1 MNKKIKIPM
10 KILKIT
16 IIAFIAF
23 SLTTSCFED
32 RDDNAISA
40 SEISDFVW
48 KGMNAFYLYKDE
60 IPDLA
65 NDRFSSDEDYA
76 SYLNSFS
83 DPEELFESLIYQRQ
97 TIDRFSVLV
106 DDYIALEQLFSG
118 ITKNNG
124 MEFGLVRFSGSDNLF
139 GYVRYVLPNTDAEN
153 KGIQRGMIFNAVDGT
168 QLTINNFR
176 SLLSPDVYTIN
187 LAIYNDNGTPAT
199 SDDIIESSS
208 ESVTLTKAP
217 YTENPI
223 FINEVINVEDHII
236 GYLMYNGFT
245 GTDQF
250 DSQLNSVFGEFQAVG
265 ITDLVLDLRYNGG
278 GSVATATWLS
288 SMITSPALV
297 GETFFSEQYNSD
309 IQAQILA
316 ENPDFL
322 VNPFVN
328 EMIKRNNNGDIVFQ
342 QTINHVSLD
351 KVYILTTG
359 STASASELVING
371 LNPHID
377 VVQIGTTTIGKYQAS
392 ITVYDAPD
400 FRRAN
405 ANPNHTYAIQPLI
418 YKSLN
423 ANGVTDYDSGLVPQL
438 ILGEDFGNLGVLG
451 DVNEPY
457 LAAAINEILNSGR
470 FIVNKQLD
478 REIIG
483 SNVLEPFLNEMYT
496 DKTLPVDFIKRSI
509 FKNE

>member
-1 MNKKIKIPM
+1 M

-16 IIAFIAF
+16 FIAFLAF
-23 SLTTSCFED
+23 SLTTSCYED
-32 RDDNAISA
+32 QDDNAISS

-48 KGMNAFYLYKDE
+48 KGMNAFYLYKDF

-65 NDRFSSDEDYA
+65 NDRFSSNEAYE
-76 SYLNSFS
+76 SYLNSFPG
-83 DPEELFESLIYQRQ
+83 PEELFESLIYQRQ

-106 DDYIALEQLFSG
+106 DDYITLEQLFNG

-124 MEFGLVRFSGSDNLF
+124 MEFGLVRFTGSDNLF

-153 KGIQRGMIFNAVDGT
+153 KGIQRGMLFNAIDGT
-168 QLTINNFR
+168 QLTIDNFR
-176 SLLSPDVYTIN
+176 SLLSPDVYSIN
-187 LAIYNDNGTPAT
+187 LATYNNNGTAET
-199 SDDIIESSS
+199 NDDSLESTS
-208 ESVTLTKAP
+208 ESIALTKTP

-223 FINEVINVEDHII
+223 FINEVINVEDHKI

-245 GTDQF
+245 GTDEF
-250 DSQLNSVFGEFQAVG
+250 DSQLNSVFGEFLAAG

-288 SMITSPALV
+288 SMITSPSFV

-328 EMIKRNNNGDIVFQ
+328 EMIKTNNSGEVVFQ

-371 LNPHID
+371 LIPHID
-377 VVQIGTTTIGKYQAS
+377 VVQIGTTTVGKYQAS

-405 ANPNHTYAIQPLI
+405 ANPSHTYAMQPLI

-423 ANGVTDYDSGLVPQL
+423 ANGVTDYDSGLVPQ
-438 ILGEDFGNLGVLG
+438 IIFGENFGNLGVLG
-451 DVNEPY
+451 EVNEPY
-457 LAAAINEILNSGR
+457 LEAAINDIINSGR
-470 FIVNKQLD
+470 FIINKPSD
-478 REIIG
+478 NEIIG
-483 SNVLEPFLNEMYT
+483 SNELEPFSNEMYT
-496 DKTLPVDFIKRSI
+496 DKIFPENFTKRSN
-509 FKNE
+509 FQNE